1 MHFDIESWVGML
13 RRLKQVS
20 HIRQKSCRRSTL
32 LMRFR
37 VRSRQMHLSGA
48 YADCDVDWSVKRPLH
63 RAVAN
68 MLTLRG
74 LGCHEPSTEEFLT
87 QDM

>member
-20 HIRQKSCRRSTL
+20 HIRQKSCGRSTL